1 MSVAREG
8 WPYVLTLVVLGGL
21 VALRLPWVGGVLAA
35 LGLFTAF
42 FFRDPERAVPQGE
55 HLVVSPADGKVVRL
69 ADAPEENP
77 CGTGATQLSIFLSLF
92 DVHVN
97 RAPVAGRI
105 AAVEYHPGEFLPAFD
120 HEASLR
126 NEHNAVT
133 LEGDVGRVVFKQIA
147 GLVARRIV
155 FRKRVGDVVERGERV
170 GMIKFGSRVDVF
182 LPRGFRARV
191 AVGDKVYGGSSVLGE
206 LAVGDPS

>member
-1 MSVAREG
+1 MSIAREG
-8 WPYVLTLVVLGGL
+8 WLYVLTLVGVGSL
-21 VALRLPWVGGVLAA
+21 VALRLPWVGGVLVA

-42 FFRDPERAVPQGE
+42 FFRDPERAIPQGE
-55 HLVVSPADGKVVRL
+55 HLVVAPADGKVVRL
-69 ADAPEENP
+69 VEAPDENP
-77 CGTGATQLSIFLSLF
+77 CGAGATQLSIFLSIF

-97 RAPVAGRI
+97 RAPVAGRV
-105 AAVEYHPGEFLPAFD
+105 AGVEYRPGEFLPAFD
-120 HEASLR
+120 QEASQR
-126 NEHNAVT
+126 NEQNVVT

-182 LPRGFRARV
+182 LPRGFRSRV

-206 LAVGDPS
+206 LGGGDPS

>member
-1 MSVAREG
+1 MSIAREG
-8 WPYVLTLVVLGGL
+8 WPYVLTLVGVGGL
-21 VALRLPWVGGVLAA
+21 VALRLPWVGGVLVA

-55 HLVVSPADGKVVRL
+55 HLVVAPADGKVVRL
-69 ADAPEENP
+69 VEAPDENP
-77 CGTGATQLSIFLSLF
+77 CGPGATQLSIFLSIF

-97 RAPVAGRI
+97 RAPVAGRV
-105 AAVEYHPGEFLPAFD
+105 AGVEYRPGEFLPAFD
-120 HEASLR
+120 QEASQR
-126 NEHNAVT
+126 NEQNVVT

-182 LPRGFRARV
+182 LPRGFQIGRAHV
-191 AVGDKVYGGSSVLGE
+191 
-206 LAVGDPS
+206 